1 MSIVLAVVA
10 GFSIVPERCQCS
22 LTPAPM
28 LGSVCEP
35 MVLFP
40 AVVAFMREPVAM
52 LDGLFAFNIT
62 AFRIVTLADV
72 DIPHVIVALTIE
84 SLNEPSQSKEYDSA
98 PVDGSA
104 HDRPVMRG

>member
-1 MSIVLAVVA
+1 MLAVVA

-22 LTPAPM
+22 WTPAPM

-40 AVVAFMREPVAM
+40 AVLAFMREPVAM

-84 SLNEPSQSKEYDSA
+84 WLNEPSQSKEYDSA
-98 PVDGSA
+98 PVDRRQ
-104 HDRPVMRG
+104 RPR